1 MPSTGDRP
9 KWNTVK
15 YESQIK
21 VWFTARAPAI
31 LYLRE
36 SGGKSVW
43 LNQAF
48 SPTLHAVLL
57 YDLYETGLHGQS
69 FLYSPHL
76 VYMARAFFTA
86 IILSTWPEVFYSPHS
101 STWPEGFLQSS
112 LVYLARGFF
121 TVLIGLLG
129 QRVFYSPHWSTWPE
143 GSLQSSLVYLARGF
157 FTVLIGLLG
166 QRVLYSPHWSTWLE
180 VCFFTVLIGLLGQ
193 SCVFLQS
200 SLVYLARVVFFYSP
214 HWSTWPE
221 GSLQSSSGLVVLF
234 STALV
239 IQRRVDPVVYNA
251 AGTVKHC

>member
-36 SGGKSVW
+36 SGNICLTEPGFFSHSACSSSVW
-43 LNQAF
+43 NWSTWPELSLQSLF
-48 SPTLHAVLL
+48 
-57 YDLYETGLHGQS
+57 GLHGQS

-76 VYMARAFFTA
+76 VYMARAFFTVL
-86 IILSTWPEVFYSPHS
+86 IWSTWPEVSLQSSFGLHGLKFLYSPH
-101 STWPEGFLQSS
+101 

-121 TVLIGLLG
+121 TVFIGLLG
-129 QRVFYSPHWSTWPE
+129 QRVLYSLHWSTWPE
-143 GSLQSSLVYLARGF
+143 VSLQSSLVYLARGF

-166 QRVLYSPHWSTWLE
+166 QRVLYSL
-180 VCFFTVLIGLLGQ
+180 
-193 SCVFLQS
+193 
-200 SLVYLARVVFFYSP
+200 

-221 GSLQSSSGLVVLF
+221 GSLQSSLVYLARGFFTECSRDDEALLLRVQIVICVLF
-234 STALV
+234 A
-239 IQRRVDPVVYNA
+239 
-251 AGTVKHC
+251 

>member
-36 SGGKSVW
+36 SGNICLTEPGFFSHFACSSSVW
-43 LNQAF
+43 NWSTWPELSLQSLF
-48 SPTLHAVLL
+48 
-57 YDLYETGLHGQS
+57 GLHGQK

-76 VYMARAFFTA
+76 VYMAWSFFTVL
-86 IILSTWPEVFYSPHS
+86 IW

-121 TVLIGLLG
+121 TVFIGLLG
-129 QRVFYSPHWSTWPE
+129 QRVLYSPHWSTWPE

-157 FTVLIGLLG
+157 FTECSRDDEALLLRM
-166 QRVLYSPHWSTWLE
+166 QIVI
-180 VCFFTVLIGLLGQ
+180 C
-193 SCVFLQS
+193 
-200 SLVYLARVVFFYSP
+200 
-214 HWSTWPE
+214 
-221 GSLQSSSGLVVLF
+221 VLF
-234 STALV
+234 A
-239 IQRRVDPVVYNA
+239 
-251 AGTVKHC
+251 